1 MAAEAVPRTEAI
13 ARESIPTVLTEGL
26 MEAET
31 VLLRELKPREVKE
44 TEIQEVHMAA
54 GTTLRKEWKHREVC
68 PEMKVMQDQ
77 NQEECLP
84 RQMREEAEVR

>member
-1 MAAEAVPRTEAI
+1 VPRTEAI

-54 GTTLRKEWKHREVC
+54 GTMLRKEWKHREAC
-68 PEMKVMQDQ
+68 PEMKAIQDQ
-77 NQEECLP
+77 NQAECLP